1 MDNIQ
6 QNIPR
11 ANLKKKNIARFV
23 LYSELSKYYT
33 MEEIDQMLATISEGG
48 FVDLKSIIRRLDE
61 LERKVAYYH
70 PEGVTINVSPQTVY
84 VGQSA
89 QIEIVV
95 STTLPA
101 NSIKLYRGNVEI
113 SHAEE
118 STGFTYTDT
127 VAPSTTDAIVYRI
140 EAQIGGEVKRAE
152 KAVTVEE
159 AVITDYYVGWTT
171 GTKAQFAGKTDSEMI
186 NGATGFSSTVNPN
199 YTHAFG
205 SNNIFYLM
213 YQANKAPRKVTLT
226 SGEQGMNQD
235 LVNDNTCPH
244 NDVTI
249 DGVAYKV
256 FGIRMATGYDQ
267 ADTMIVNF

>member
-1 MDNIQ
+1 MDN
-6 QNIPR
+6 NRNTPAK
-11 ANLKKKNIARFV
+11 ANLMKKEIGRFV
-23 LYSELSKYYT
+23 LYKELSKYYT

-48 FVDLKSIIRRLDE
+48 FVDLKSITRRLDE
-61 LERKVAYYH
+61 LDRKVAYYH
-70 PEGVTINVSPQTVY
+70 PEGVTINVSPQTIY

-89 QIEIVV
+89 QIEIIV
-95 STTLPA
+95 STTFQSD
-101 NSIKLYRGNVEI
+101 SIKLYRGSVEI

-127 VAPSTTDAIVYRI
+127 VTPSTTDAIVYRV

-171 GTKAQFAGKTDSEMI
+171 GTKAQFAGKTASEMV
-186 NGATGFSSTVNPN
+186 NGSTGFSSIVNPN

-226 SGEQGMNQD
+226 SQGVPMDQD
-235 LVNDNTCPH
+235 LINDNVCPH

-249 DGVAYKV
+249 DGVVYKV

-267 ADTMIVNF
+267 ADTMTVNF